1 MMKWK
6 EIAKLEIIV
15 IERERERERERETED
30 REAYNDVCVCFLR
43 NKLYFSNFKNNVFY
57 L

>member
-1 MMKWK
+1 MKWK

-15 IERERERERERETED
+15 IEREREREKED